1 MHNPRLNQTWFRCF
15 ILVLLILG
23 IFFRFVNLDKKVYWH
38 DEVYTSLRISGYN
51 GEQVVEQLFN
61 GQVIGV
67 QDLLKFQR
75 LSDEKGLKDTIDVL
89 VEHPEHPPLYYLMA
103 RFWVQLFGSSVA
115 VTRSLSA
122 LISLLVF
129 PCIYWLCWE
138 LFESSVVG
146 WMAIALVAVS
156 PFHVL
161 YAQEAREYS
170 LWTVTILLSSASLIK
185 AIKLNTKPS
194 DKINN
199 LMAWG
204 LYTVTLALN
213 FYVSLLSVFIAIS
226 NAVYVIVMERF
237 RWTSKVTALILSSSS
252 GLLLFTP
259 WILVIINHISELQSK
274 TNWSNTSVSLVH
286 LLSQWELHLSS
297 IFIDLHPRINGI
309 IAPRIL
315 LLLLIF
321 VGYSL
326 YFLYRHTSRLVWL
339 FIFTLIGVTALGLIL
354 PDLIL
359 GGVRS
364 SVSRYFI
371 PCYLGI
377 QVTIAYWLS
386 NAKFSRRRILPAIM
400 IAVLITV
407 GGVSCAISSQANTWW
422 NKLVSYHNPEIASI
436 INKANRPLV
445 ISNNYDINLGNLL
458 SISYLLEPKVQLLLV
473 MEPTIPKIIPE
484 GFSDVFVF
492 NNSESFLSG
501 IKKEHNSKL
510 ELALGGYSSLWKLK
524 KVE

>member
-1 MHNPRLNQTWFRCF
+1 MNASQQVQFLEQARTQLTRENQ
-15 ILVLLILG
+15 
-23 IFFRFVNLDKKVYWH
+23 NLQ
-38 DEVYTSLRISGYN
+38 S
-51 GEQVVEQLFN
+51 QV
-61 GQVIGV
+61 
-67 QDLLKFQR
+67 
-75 LSDEKGLKDTIDVL
+75 
-89 VEHPEHPPLYYLMA
+89 A
-103 RFWVQLFGSSVA
+103 
-115 VTRSLSA
+115 
-122 LISLLVF
+122 
-129 PCIYWLCWE
+129 
-138 LFESSVVG
+138 
-146 WMAIALVAVS
+146 
-156 PFHVL
+156 
-161 YAQEAREYS
+161 
-170 LWTVTILLSSASLIK
+170 
-185 AIKLNTKPS
+185 
-194 DKINN
+194 
-199 LMAWG
+199 
-204 LYTVTLALN
+204 
-213 FYVSLLSVFIAIS
+213 
-226 NAVYVIVMERF
+226 
-237 RWTSKVTALILSSSS
+237 
-252 GLLLFTP
+252 
-259 WILVIINHISELQSK
+259 ELQNK
-274 TNWSNTSVSLVH
+274 TNWSNTSVPLAY
-286 LLSQWELHLSS
+286 LLSRWELHLSS
-297 IFIDLHPRINGI
+297 IFIDLNPTVNGI

-326 YFLYRHTSRLVWL
+326 YFLYRQTSRLVWL

-359 GGVRS
+359 GGQKS

-386 NAKFSRRRILPAIM
+386 NAQFSRRRILPAIT

-458 SISYLLEPKVQLLLV
+458 SISYLLDPKVQLLLV

-484 GFSDVFVF
+484 SFSDVFVF

-501 IKKEHNSKL
+501 IEKEHSSKL
-510 ELALGGYSSLWKLK
+510 ELALGGYYPLWKLK